1 MLPTTGNDCS
11 NTRLNVAIVGGG
23 ESCRFF
29 LGLLRQGLFASLE
42 VSILGVCDRDPEAP
56 GMVLAREMGIPT
68 TCDYRELFDLDGL
81 QTIIELTHDRELLL
95 ELVRRKP
102 PHVGVIEHN
111 TGRLLQRFLTVD
123 QRLRAKEQEADR
135 ERMLTDF
142 LIQQTNERILVL
154 NRDFT
159 IAEANARFL
168 KWVRKTREE
177 VINAPCH
184 LVTYGFDQP
193 CFLAQPEWSCPLQ
206 ETLRT
211 GESAHVIHD
220 QAEYGS
226 QDSYCDLVTYPVR
239 SESGEIVQ
247 VIEIMHDI
255 TQELLS
261 KWERRTRHLMED
273 LEKLVREDR
282 MITLGKLVASCV
294 HEINNPLQGLITYA
308 YLLEDILG
316 ADSIGEQELQNVRR
330 YASVMKRELERC
342 GSITSG
348 LLSFSR
354 EKPVEFK
361 QHDLNEI
368 IRSTLSLTQ
377 HRMQLQNIRLRQELS
392 SATLVVKGDLNQLQ
406 QCLLNLLFNAI
417 EAMPDGGEIA
427 VVSAL
432 DSDGWTRV
440 EIRDSGCGIEA
451 GDLGHIFDPFFTTK
465 QEGEGTGL
473 GLSILYGMVNKHSG
487 TVDVDSAPGRG
498 TMFTLRFPPPDKG

>member
-1 MLPTTGNDCS
+1 MSPFAPDSRNNAQL
-11 NTRLNVAIVGGG
+11 RVAIVGGG

-29 LGLLRQGLFASLE
+29 LERLREQPFASLE
-42 VSILGVCDRDPEAP
+42 ISVLGVFDLDPEAP
-56 GMVLAREMGIPT
+56 GMVLAREMGLST
-68 TCDYRELFDLDGL
+68 TDDYRELFELPGL
-81 QTIIELTHDRELLL
+81 QALLELTGDRQLLL
-95 ELVRRKP
+95 ELVRAKP
-102 PHVGVIEHN
+102 QHIGIIEHN
-111 TGRLLQRFLTVD
+111 AGRLLQRLLTVD
-123 QRLRAKEQEADR
+123 RRLQDKQREADR
-135 ERMLTDF
+135 ERMLADF

-154 NRDFT
+154 NRNFT
-159 IAEANARFL
+159 VAEANARFL

-177 VINAPCH
+177 VIGAPCH

-193 CFLAQPEWSCPLQ
+193 CFLAQPEWSCPLR

-220 QAEYGS
+220 QPEFGS
-226 QDSYCDLVTYPVR
+226 PDTYCDLVTYPVR
-239 SESGEIVQ
+239 NESGEIVQ

-316 ADSIGEQELQNVRR
+316 ADSIGEQDLQNVRR
-330 YASVMKRELERC
+330 YASAMKRELERC

-392 SATLVVKGDLNQLQ
+392 SATPVVKGDLNQLQ

-417 EAMPDGGEIA
+417 EAMPEGGEIA
-427 VVSAL
+427 VVSGL

-440 EIRDSGCGIEA
+440 EIRDTGCGIDA

-498 TMFTLRFPPPDKG
+498 TVFTLRFPPPDQG